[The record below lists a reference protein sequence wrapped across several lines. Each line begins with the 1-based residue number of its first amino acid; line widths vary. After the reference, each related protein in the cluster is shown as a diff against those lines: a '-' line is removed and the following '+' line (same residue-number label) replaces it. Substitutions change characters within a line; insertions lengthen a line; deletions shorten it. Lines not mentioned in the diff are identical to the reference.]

1 MRLIKKL
8 FWTQFKEASANQE
21 LVTKTISKHLMQ
33 GKVSATL
40 QPLTISLLH
49 NPCKLQ
55 TNLRASLRAEGTSNS
70 RVVSEWLLLKCS
82 WLVILLLAGEL
93 WTMEWVEAV
102 VEGLGLQEQ
111 CTHNIRLILELANSE
126 ATRSTDKLTFDR
138 VSYGPATTIRWVP
151 HLKYPNWCY
160 NYEEI
165 SLGPT
170 SKTMRTWQGP
180 RGNVRSEIGSSFY
193 SGTTSRREARS
204 HEDNPYF
211 TCYSNFIAFFN
222 PSEFFQ
228 LKCVLVLDTQKLS
241 TREACDSTVPVNDVR
256 EPGSH
261 EVRGRSQTTFTR
273 GGG

>member
-1 MRLIKKL
+1 MRLIFIRNLWPKQFANKL
-8 FWTQFKEASANQE
+8 VAWQR
-21 LVTKTISKHLMQ
+21 
-33 GKVSATL
+33 KVSATPQL
-40 QPLTISLLH
+40 SMISILH
-49 NPCKLQ
+49 NPCKSQ
-55 TNLRASLRAEGTSNS
+55 TDLRASLRAEGTSNS
-70 RVVSEWLLLKCS
+70 RVVSELLLFKCS
-82 WLVILLLAGEL
+82 WLIILLLAGEF

-102 VEGLGLQEQ
+102 VEGLGLQGQ
-111 CTHNIRLILELANSE
+111 CTHNIRLILELTNSE
-126 ATRSTDKLTFDR
+126 ATRSTDELTFDR

-151 HLKYPNWCY
+151 HPKYPNWCY

-165 SLGPT
+165 SLGT
-170 SKTMRTWQGP
+170 TTKTMRTWQGP
-180 RGNVRSEIGSSFY
+180 RANVRFGIGSSFY

-211 TCYSNFIAFFN
+211 TFYYNFIAFFN

-261 EVRGRSQTTFTR
+261 EVRRAYRRTYAMTI
-273 GGG
+273 